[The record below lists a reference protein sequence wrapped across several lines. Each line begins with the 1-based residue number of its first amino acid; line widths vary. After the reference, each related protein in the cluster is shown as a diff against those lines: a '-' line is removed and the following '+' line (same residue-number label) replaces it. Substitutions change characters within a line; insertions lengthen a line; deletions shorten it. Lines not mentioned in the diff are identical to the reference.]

1 MTKKGARRASNTG
14 ACRAGARLSSPQ
26 CPPAAEWVRLAS
38 QVVQILGRCS
48 TRPTS
53 GPTARWLRDLWGGQ
67 GPQLLAQLHWA
78 FVSARLWLL
87 CARHRSL
94 VACLC
99 GQQPVMGALS
109 AVCLPRSTPRS
120 MCLRLQAVPLGPRP
134 MPPFALR
141 HVHARARG
149 VAAKCR
155 WGPSSIVRDI
165 PTFLF

>member
-1 MTKKGARRASNTG
+1 MQGRSTSAIAAMPVGCSVGAPGAAGRSNSGSVLLEADIRANCSM
-14 ACRAGARLSSPQ
+14 AAR
-26 CPPAAEWVRLAS
+26 
-38 QVVQILGRCS
+38 
-48 TRPTS
+48 
-53 GPTARWLRDLWGGQ
+53 LWGGQ

-87 CARHRSL
+87 CARHRSS

-120 MCLRLQAVPLGPRP
+120 VCLRLQAVPLGPRP

-149 VAAKCR
+149 MAAKCR
-155 WGPSSIVRDI
+155 WAPSTIVSDRSAILVLADLCFVLCSL
-165 PTFLF
+165 T